1 MAAGYQN
8 IYLEQGASFAFTIT
22 LDDVYGDAYSLSGAN
37 VYSQMK
43 YSYYTSNVAAVFAT
57 TVSANTGQ
65 VTFSLDSA
73 NTANITPGRYVYD
86 AVLSFYAGSGQA
98 NTVIRILEGIVEVA
112 PGVTSG

>member
-8 IYLEQGASFAFTIT
+8 IDLEQGASFAFTIT

-98 NTVIRILEGIVEVA
+98 NTVIRILEGIAEVA

>member
-8 IYLEQGASFAFTIT
+8 LYLEQGASFAFTIT
-22 LDDVYGDAYSLSGAN
+22 LDDVYGEAYSLSGAN
-37 VYSQMK
+37 VYSKMR
-43 YSYYTSNVAAVFAT
+43 YSYYTPNVAATFAT
-57 TVSANTGQ
+57 TISANTGQ

-98 NTVIRILEGIVEVA
+98 NTVIRILEGIAEVA